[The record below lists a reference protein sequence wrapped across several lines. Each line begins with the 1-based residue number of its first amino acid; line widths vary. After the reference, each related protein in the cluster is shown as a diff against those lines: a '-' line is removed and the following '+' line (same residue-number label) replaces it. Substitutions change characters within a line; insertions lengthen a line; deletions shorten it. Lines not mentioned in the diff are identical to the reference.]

1 MAEESP
7 LWKRTQ
13 SYYGAPFIWCMLN
26 DFGGN
31 NGMWGDLRSINAG
44 PAEARANGSTIVGTG
59 LTPEGV
65 WQNAVVFDLMNENS
79 YRSAAV
85 DLDDW
90 AARYSAQR
98 YGAQD
103 PSAVEQLASA
113 WQTLRG
119 TSYNGSDGE
128 MVSKDT
134 VTAIRE

>member
-90 AARYSAQR
+90 AARYSARR